1 MTREEMAG
9 LLTALKLAVPRWAP
23 PEINHELAGIYL
35 GALQDF
41 DGITIAKAIS
51 RAMQNLTEWPP
62 PAKLKRMC
70 QGTDQDDTEIGSE
83 VASRIEGAIST
94 CGHTGWDRAK
104 EKIGEI
110 GVRVVDVCG
119 GWQEI
124 CNVSYDQ
131 LPSARKNWRD
141 LATQLSRKLYNDNRV
156 EAPALPK
163 SNQLQDALR
172 IAQGLDS

>member
-35 GALQDF
+35 GALKNF

-62 PAKLKRMC
+62 PAKIKRMC
-70 QGTDQDDTEIGSE
+70 LGTDQDDTEIGSE
-83 VASRIEGAIST
+83 VAARIEGAISS
-94 CGHTGWDRAK
+94 CGHPNWERAK
-104 EKIGEI
+104 EKIGPV
-110 GVRVVDVCG
+110 GVKVVEMCG
-119 GWQEI
+119 GWHEI
-124 CNVSYDQ
+124 CNITYDQ

-141 LATQLSRKLYNDNRV
+141 LSTQLSRKLYNDNRID
-156 EAPALPK
+156 PPSLPQSSHMQK
-163 SNQLQDALR
+163 ALR
-172 IAQGLDS
+172 IAQGLDK